1 MNEHKTMSH
10 FASKEDFYLYRM
22 DEMKKAMIATEDGMR
37 NVLALMARGEL
48 TTANLKTSLANLI
61 ALSEKGRQE

>member
-37 NVLALMARGEL
+37 AILASMAKGEL

-61 ALSEKGRQE
+61 AMSQKGRGE